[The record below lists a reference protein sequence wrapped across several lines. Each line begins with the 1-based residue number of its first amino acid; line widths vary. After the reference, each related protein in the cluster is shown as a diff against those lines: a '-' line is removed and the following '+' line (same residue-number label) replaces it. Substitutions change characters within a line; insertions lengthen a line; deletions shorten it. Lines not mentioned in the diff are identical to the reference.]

1 MITTSDDGQVRTVDG
16 DACEY
21 RIVVQV
27 EIQHRSTSG

>member
-1 MITTSDDGQVRTVDG
+1 MITTSDDGQVRTDFG
-16 DACEY
+16 GTSEY